1 MTPLISTKVVKF
13 LPIIVSC
20 LVLGG
25 CGEDE
30 KTELYNTVDQNQS
43 NNSSTSSNEDNKN
56 TSGEFIH
63 GKNKTFTVNGVS
75 FTMIAVQ
82 GGSFRMGGT
91 TEQTLYALDDEYPV
105 HNVSVSNFYIGETE
119 VTQELWKAVAGNP
132 NFWGENQFPANRVSW
147 EACQTFIAKLNELTG
162 VHFRMPTEA
171 EWEYAARGGIKAQGL
186 IYSGSNYVDA
196 VAWYSNNA
204 PAFRVVHEN
213 GGYYDLDRW
222 CTRVQTKAPNELGIY
237 DMSGNVWEY
246 CSDWY
251 GTYPSEDQV
260 NPKGPISGDDHVA
273 RGGGVSEG
281 SNYCRV
287 SHRSGRNASYNDSGL
302 RLAL

>member
-1 MTPLISTKVVKF
+1 MTPLISTKVVKL

-20 LVLGG
+20 LFLGG
-25 CGEDE
+25 CSEDE
-30 KTELYNTVDQNQS
+30 KTELYNTVDQNLS
-43 NNSSTSSNEDNKN
+43 NNSSTSPNEDNKN

-91 TEQTLYALDDEYPV
+91 AEQTQYASDDEYPI
-105 HNVSVSNFYIGETE
+105 HNVSISNFYIGETE
-119 VTQELWKAVAGNP
+119 VTQELWKAVAGNRY
-132 NFWGENQFPANRVSW
+132 FAGENQFPANWVSW
-147 EACQTFIAKLNELTG
+147 ENCQTFIAKLNELTG
-162 VHFRMPTEA
+162 EHFRMPTEA

-196 VAWYSNNA
+196 VAWYYDNA
-204 PAFRVVHEN
+204 PAFHVVYEN
-213 GGYYDLDRW
+213 GNYWVYDQW
-222 CTRVQTKAPNELGIY
+222 CTRVKTKVPNELGIY

-251 GTYPSEDQV
+251 GTYPSEDLV
-260 NPKGPISGDDHVA
+260 NPKGPESGDGHVA
-273 RGGGVSEG
+273 RGGSFSLS

-287 SHRSGRNASYNDSGL
+287 SCRNWRGSNEDNGL

>member
-1 MTPLISTKVVKF
+1 MTPLISTRVVKF

-20 LVLGG
+20 LFLGG

-56 TSGEFIH
+56 TSGDFIH

-91 TEQTLYALDDEYPV
+91 AEQTLYALDDEYPV

-119 VTQELWKAVAGNP
+119 VTQELWKAVAGNRD
-132 NFWGENQFPANRVSW
+132 FGGENQFPANGVYW
-147 EACQTFIAKLNELTG
+147 DACQTFIAKLNELTG
-162 VHFRMPTEA
+162 EHFRMPTEA

-196 VAWYSNNA
+196 VAWYSDNA
-204 PAFRVVHEN
+204 PAFRVVYEN
-213 GGYYDLDRW
+213 GGYYDHDRW
-222 CTRVQTKAPNELGIY
+222 CTRVKTKAPNELGIY

-260 NPKGPISGDDHVA
+260 NPKGPISGNSHVA
-273 RGGGVSEG
+273 RGGSFSEG

-287 SHRSGRNASYNDSGL
+287 SRRIVRDSSYGDNGL